1 MTKKQAL
8 KRMRCET
15 QTELA
20 QALGV
25 TRSAVSHWPDPL
37 PDYAIRRVKAALHDR
52 SGNNVQHR

>member
-37 PDYAIRRVKAALHDR
+37 PDYAIRRVKAALHDMR
-52 SGNNVQHR
+52 PANVKHR

>member
-15 QTELA
+15 QSELA

-52 SGNNVQHR
+52 SGSNVKHR